1 MDVLNKIKSFI
12 GHAKH
17 NRVKNYEKP
26 EHILDESSSFDT
38 VETYKSIR
46 TNIMFSI
53 PKSEQAKVIA
63 ITSSVPGEGKS
74 TTSINLAITFAQ
86 MGARVLLM
94 DCDLR
99 KARIHRYLE
108 LERQDG
114 VTNVLCG
121 FIGIDKALK
130 RDVRPNLDCLTG
142 GEIPPNPAELLE
154 TKEFG
159 NLINELKTR
168 YDYIF
173 IDTPPVTVVTD
184 ATIVMKHCAGVVVVV
199 RKDVTNFNLL
209 DITVDDIAKTGATP
223 LGFVILGGEQKV
235 KKYGYYRSKY
245 GNRRGYKY
253 GYQYGYH
260 YGDNPDDPD
269 KDDDEEAEG

>member
-17 NRVKNYEKP
+17 NRVKNYEKT

-121 FIGIDKALK
+121 FIGTVLGPLVLRLIKIKSPVARGLGMGCAAHGLGTARAIEMGAVEGAVSGLSIALMGIATA
-130 RDVRPNLDCLTG
+130 LI
-142 GEIPPNPAELLE
+142 IPL
-154 TKEFG
+154 F
-159 NLINELKTR
+159 NLI
-168 YDYIF
+168 
-173 IDTPPVTVVTD
+173 
-184 ATIVMKHCAGVVVVV
+184 V
-199 RKDVTNFNLL
+199 R
-209 DITVDDIAKTGATP
+209 
-223 LGFVILGGEQKV
+223 
-235 KKYGYYRSKY
+235 
-245 GNRRGYKY
+245 
-253 GYQYGYH
+253 
-260 YGDNPDDPD
+260 
-269 KDDDEEAEG
+269 